1 MFKIFNFFLK
11 LPYIFKF
18 RIALLQLAI
27 LMTNFAEITSIA
39 IISPFIG
46 IIADNKKIFENQ
58 ILNFIYIKFEFSNTS
73 NFIIFIGISIVILIL
88 LSNIFL
94 VIVTY
99 FTKRILNNLTN
110 FMLTNL
116 YEYYIKLD
124 YSEFSSKKN
133 SISTISSKLIN
144 EVIRFTNNTIV
155 SFFEINKRIFAV
167 IIMFGILVYFQTTIS
182 LILMFF
188 AFLAFSIV
196 FFGFHS
202 EVKKKGKIITEKN
215 KVRISLINEAF
226 NAIREVKF
234 LQAENTLIREFF
246 KNNLI
251 MLKAD
256 IFVYLTANLPKY
268 ILEVLAASAIIS
280 IVIYLYTIQTNIY
293 ELVLI
298 LSLIGVAAYK
308 LLPAIHTILFNL
320 GVFNGNI
327 DAYES
332 IKNEFE
338 IILTKNK
345 KEVNNISKNVN
356 FKNIELTKIT
366 FDKIKHQYSEKLDL
380 ALKIEKLDIELSKN
394 YFIIGETGSGKST
407 LMDILSGILKQTN
420 GKVYLN
426 NSKDLLYKENI
437 GNHISYIPQS
447 INFFNRPLVD
457 NISLSFLDNKSAD
470 MDWIKKLTEILY
482 LEELIESLPNGINT
496 DLGENLFQL
505 SGGQRQRI
513 SIARA
518 LYKRK
523 PILLLDEA
531 TSALDIKI
539 EKQILESIKKL
550 DFIKS
555 FINSTHRLSV
565 INEND
570 NVIKLENGSVIFN
583 GIYKQ
588 LKN

>member
-1 MFKIFNFFLK
+1 
-11 LPYIFKF
+11 
-18 RIALLQLAI
+18 
-27 LMTNFAEITSIA
+27 MTNFAEITSIA

-58 ILNFIYIKFEFSNTS
+58 ILHFIYIKFEFSNIS

-94 VIVTY
+94 VLVTY

-144 EVIRFTNNTIV
+144 EVIRITNNTIV

-167 IIMFGILVYFQTTIS
+167 IIMFSILLYFQTTIS

-188 AFLAFSIV
+188 ALLAFAIV

-234 LQAENTLIREFF
+234 LHAENTLIREFF

-280 IVIYLYTIQTNIY
+280 IVIYLYIIQTNIY

-332 IKNEFE
+332 IKKEFE
-338 IILTKNK
+338 IILVKSKKN
-345 KEVNNISKNVN
+345 VNNISKNVN
-356 FKNIELTKIT
+356 FKNFNPTKIT

-380 ALKIEKLDIELSKN
+380 ALNIEKLDIELTKN

-420 GKVYLN
+420 GTIYLN

-437 GNHISYIPQS
+437 SNHITYIPQS

-470 MDWIKKLTEILY
+470 MDWINKLTEILF
-482 LEELIESLPNGINT
+482 LEELIESLPDGINT

-523 PILLLDEA
+523 SILLLDEA

-539 EKQILESIKKL
+539 EKQILENVKKL

-583 GIYKQ
+583 GIYKN
-588 LKN
+588 LKS

>member
-1 MFKIFNFFLK
+1 LFKIFNFFLK

>member
-1 MFKIFNFFLK
+1 
-11 LPYIFKF
+11 
-18 RIALLQLAI
+18 
-27 LMTNFAEITSIA
+27 
-39 IISPFIG
+39 
-46 IIADNKKIFENQ
+46 
-58 ILNFIYIKFEFSNTS
+58 
-73 NFIIFIGISIVILIL
+73 
-88 LSNIFL
+88 
-94 VIVTY
+94 
-99 FTKRILNNLTN
+99 
-110 FMLTNL
+110 
-116 YEYYIKLD
+116 
-124 YSEFSSKKN
+124 
-133 SISTISSKLIN
+133 
-144 EVIRFTNNTIV
+144 
-155 SFFEINKRIFAV
+155 
-167 IIMFGILVYFQTTIS
+167 
-182 LILMFF
+182 
-188 AFLAFSIV
+188 
-196 FFGFHS
+196 
-202 EVKKKGKIITEKN
+202 
-215 KVRISLINEAF
+215 SLINEAF

-234 LQAENTLIREFF
+234 SQAENTLIREFF

-470 MDWIKKLTEILY
+470 MD
-482 LEELIESLPNGINT
+482 
-496 DLGENLFQL
+496 
-505 SGGQRQRI
+505 
-513 SIARA
+513 
-518 LYKRK
+518 
-523 PILLLDEA
+523 
-531 TSALDIKI
+531 
-539 EKQILESIKKL
+539 
-550 DFIKS
+550 
-555 FINSTHRLSV
+555 
-565 INEND
+565 
-570 NVIKLENGSVIFN
+570 
-583 GIYKQ
+583 
-588 LKN
+588 